1 MAWANRK
8 AEPAAKPVMPLYERI
23 AAFRQE
29 LEAFVNSRAAELTK
43 GTGLPMQV
51 VLQTMTGGSH
61 CVCSAALRVVR
72 DIEEEKEIARRQA

>member
-1 MAWANRK
+1 MVWANKK
-8 AEPAAKPVMPLYERI
+8 AAAAERPPLADRI

-43 GTGLPMQV
+43 GTGLPLQV